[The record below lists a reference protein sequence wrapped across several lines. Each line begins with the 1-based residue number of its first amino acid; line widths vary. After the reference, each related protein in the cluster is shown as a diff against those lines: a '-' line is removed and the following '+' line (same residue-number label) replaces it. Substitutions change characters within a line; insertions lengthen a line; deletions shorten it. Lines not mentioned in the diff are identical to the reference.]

1 MFEPLLAQL
10 ATVESPEAEALMAQ
24 ALEAYDSIGTCQQL
38 HTDVIEARQT
48 MQSTGGDGEG
58 FAPAA
63 PPPPA
68 APPAAAPLP
77 VAQAS
82 AAGQDPFD
90 MLGLGELQMALETSQ
105 APAAQTVDP
114 FAYPTQQQ
122 QPPPQQQQEQ
132 WAPSASNADD
142 PFASA
147 AAAPSAVDDDPFLAL
162 ATGGGTVPAHEPQP
176 APVVGHSNDPHHLS
190 PDALLADLT
199 KSPHKP
205 IGAPSGTAMRAAPAP
220 PTFSANNPFAEP
232 APAAE
237 PPQQQQQPA
246 IASQN
251 SVDDEWDMFFKD
263 RVTSP
268 PTAAAPASGPPAV
281 QTADAFDALVM
292 Q

>member
-1 MFEPLLAQL
+1 
-10 ATVESPEAEALMAQ
+10 VESPEAEALMAQ

-48 MQSTGGDGEG
+48 MQSTGGEGEG
-58 FAPAA
+58 F
-63 PPPPA
+63 
-68 APPAAAPLP
+68 
-77 VAQAS
+77 
-82 AAGQDPFD
+82 
-90 MLGLGELQMALETSQ
+90 

-122 QPPPQQQQEQ
+122 QPPSQQQQEQ
-132 WAPSASNADD
+132 WAPSASNANDL
-142 PFASA
+142 FASA
-147 AAAPSAVDDDPFLAL
+147 PAAPSAVDDDPFLTL

-176 APVVGHSNDPHHLS
+176 APVVGHSSDPHHLS

-199 KSPHKP
+199 KSPNKP
-205 IGAPSGTAMRAAPAP
+205 TGAPSGTAMRAAPAP

-232 APAAE
+232 AHAAE
-237 PPQQQQQPA
+237 APQQQQPPV
-246 IASQN
+246 ASQN

-268 PTAAAPASGPPAV
+268 PTAAAPASGPPTV